1 MLFIYS
7 YRTLIFFIQ
16 FLNGN
21 IFQSYMKK
29 TTLLRHSRR
38 KGEWPKAREVKE
50 ASGAGFVAPAPVWIG
65 LLYPSC
71 ILWSPFIS

>member
-1 MLFIYS
+1 M
-7 YRTLIFFIQ
+7 
-16 FLNGN
+16 
-21 IFQSYMKK
+21 
-29 TTLLRHSRR
+29 LLRHSWR

-50 ASGAGFVAPAPVWIG
+50 ASGAAFVAPAPVWIG

>member
-1 MLFIYS
+1 
-7 YRTLIFFIQ
+7 
-16 FLNGN
+16 
-21 IFQSYMKK
+21 MKK